1 MARTVRY
8 SIRIKLIAV
17 TSALVMLSLGLYL
30 VVALNLFN
38 DDKTRYIFGSSLATA
53 ESSGQQVQ
61 SFLSRIL
68 KDSLGIYNLV
78 ADRRLGS
85 DEERS
90 ALPAAALGVKDKVNL
105 PLAEID
111 ADIAASALVVAKKG
125 GEKAPAKLRQGLAAL
140 YLRKGLAGSGDRD
153 ALQQGVD
160 LAAVLLEESDK
171 VDKKA
176 RLKFNADTTWDLLQA
191 YQRLSRYEEAQE
203 GLRAFTQEFK
213 NDRHISEARFALA
226 EVSYLMRDFKTAQ
239 AAYQKIV
246 ATQPEYASYAA
257 YKQAWC
263 DIGSGRLLEA
273 SIAFRLLLKSAA
285 RIPAPLLA
293 AARDDLAWVEK
304 DLKARQQPVTGPGDV
319 TTALEG
325 RQLLRTLFY
334 SDPDMVEFSV
344 YQKRGSGYERLLR
357 LTNREHLRADEVPD
371 NYLSR
376 VDSERP
382 LNFATVTPK
391 HPVLQNSSI
400 KGGLALLTL
409 IREDPLTQRYLV
421 VRFELARFLSSF
433 QKNRIY
439 NTYLIGSQ
447 GELFAHQQQSKLA
460 AAATMLGEDYI
471 RDILRS
477 KQTTGVRA
485 ATNRAG
491 DGLYVAY
498 TAVGLFDLLVLSEIK
513 TSKAFEAARELTVK
527 SIYFG
532 VFFIAIAMMIGMIFA
547 RTLTNPIEALFR
559 GTEVIAGGDFKS
571 KVTIK
576 GNDEIGVLADSFNYM
591 AGRIVDLLE
600 QEKDKVRMEQEMKVA
615 KLVQDSFFPPVH
627 QVLSGL
633 DIASF
638 YTPASDCGGDWWG
651 IVPHGDKVMLLIGD
665 ATGHGV
671 PAALI
676 TATAASCTT
685 TVKEFGLTHPELLDS
700 PASVL
705 NLLNKAVYGAA
716 QGKILMTFFVCLIDV
731 KNLTVTYSN
740 ASHNPPYLYQYKD
753 KAPDKKDLKPLM
765 EAVALRL
772 GQRQD
777 TVYSDESVK
786 ISPKDMILF
795 FTDGFVECKNPAQE
809 EYGGRKFL
817 KSILKYAQ
825 ASAEEIRDGVVGQA
839 TEFFA
844 TEPLADDLTL
854 VVAKLLG

>member
-1 MARTVRY
+1 MARTIRY

-38 DDKTRYIFGSSLATA
+38 DDKTRYIFASSLATA
-53 ESSGQQVQ
+53 ESSSQQVQ
-61 SFLSRIL
+61 GFLSRIL
-68 KDSLGIYNLV
+68 KDSQAIYNLV
-78 ADRRLGS
+78 TDRRLEAE
-85 DEERS
+85 DVRS
-90 ALPAAALGVKDKVNL
+90 ALPAAALSSQVKDAPTPDL
-105 PLAEID
+105 D
-111 ADIAASALVVAKKG
+111 SDIAAATKMVAKKG
-125 GEKAPAKLRQGLAAL
+125 GDKAPRKLRLALAGL
-140 YLRKGLAGSGDRD
+140 YLRKGLAGAGDRD
-153 ALQQGVD
+153 ALQQGVE
-160 LAAVLLEESDK
+160 LITAAPIEGENSDSK
-171 VDKKA
+171 TPA
-176 RLKFNADTTWDLLQA
+176 GLNAQTQWDLIRA

-203 GLRAFTQEFK
+203 ATTQFLLVFK
-213 NDRHISEARFALA
+213 KDRRKGEARFALA
-226 EVSYLMRDFKTAQ
+226 EVNYRMRDFK
-239 AAYQKIV
+239 AAAAVYQKIV
-246 ATQPEYASYAA
+246 STQPEQAAYAA
-257 YKQAWC
+257 YKLAWC
-263 DIGSGRLLEA
+263 DIEEKRLAEAAIRLRLLQKSGKSMPQA
-273 SIAFRLLLKSAA
+273 LVAAVQGDLLWIE
-285 RIPAPLLA
+285 R
-293 AARDDLAWVEK
+293 
-304 DLKARQQPVTGPGDV
+304 DLKEHRDNIGAGAV

-325 RQLLRTLFY
+325 RQLLQTLFY
-334 SDPDMVEFSV
+334 SDPDMVEFAI
-344 YQKRGSGYERLLR
+344 YQKHGSGHERVLR
-357 LTNREHLRADEVPD
+357 LTNREHLRADEVPE

-382 LNFATVTPK
+382 LSFVGVSPQ
-391 HPVLQNSSI
+391 HPMLQNSSI

-409 IREDPLTQRYLV
+409 IRQDPLTQRYLV
-421 VRFELARFLSSF
+421 VRFELARFLKMF
-433 QKNRIY
+433 QKNKIY
-439 NTYLIGSQ
+439 NTFLIGDQ
-447 GELFAHQQQSKLA
+447 GQLYAHQQQSRLA
-460 AAATMLGEDYI
+460 AGDTMLGEDYV
-471 RDILRS
+471 RAILKS
-477 KQTTGVRA
+477 GQASGVRA
-485 ATNRAG
+485 VTSRAG

-498 TAVGLFDLLVLSEIK
+498 TAVGLFNLLVLSEIK

-532 VFFIAIAMMIGMIFA
+532 VFFIAIAMIIGIIFA
-547 RTLTNPIEALFR
+547 RTLTTPIEALYR
-559 GTEVIAGGDFKS
+559 GTEVIAGGDFKT
-571 KVTIK
+571 KVNIQ

-627 QVLSGL
+627 QTLCGL

-685 TVKEFGLTHPELLDS
+685 TVKEFGYSHPELLDS
-700 PASVL
+700 PAKVL
-705 NLLNKAVYGAA
+705 SLLNKAVFAAA

-731 KNLTVTYSN
+731 KNLTITYSN
-740 ASHNPPYLYQYKD
+740 ASHNPPYLYKFKD
-753 KAPDKKDLKPLM
+753 QAPDKKDLKPLM

-772 GQRQD
+772 SQRQD
-777 TVYSDESVK
+777 TVSADEVAA
-786 ISPKDMILF
+786 ISPRDMILF

-854 VVAKLLG
+854 VVAKLIG